1 MIPNNYWLYLQIL
14 FFLFI
19 TPGSPRIVMCSYTM
33 TYGLKKSA
41 WTAIGDISA
50 NSLQL
55 LLVVLG
61 FGLIVK
67 ENPFLLLT
75 LKWMGVGYL
84 LYLAY
89 DLYKSKVEIISPS
102 RAIIYLPEREIPA
115 IIGQGGK
122 RIHNIED
129 QLGIKLTI
137 KPLETKK
144 EPTKFNSSETK
155 KYITFEFSKSLSK
168 KSAEFNLEDSF
179 LFSAIVS
186 NRGEIKIHK
195 KSEIGRKIIDAI
207 DTNKKLEILI

>member
-1 MIPNNYWLYLQIL
+1 MIPDNYWLYLQIL

-67 ENPFLLLT
+67 ENPFVLLT
-75 LKWMGVGYL
+75 LKWIGVGYL

-89 DLYKSKVEIISPS
+89 DLYKSKVEIISSNKVIKKNILSFFKDGFLVAGLSPKAWIFFGVIFIQFLDYNLS
-102 RAIIYLPEREIPA
+102 STYFIIQLLILWLSY
-115 IIGQGGK
+115 IILDFITLILYGVIAEK
-122 RIHNIED
+122 ILIWLKSNP
-129 QLGIKLTI
+129 KTI
-137 KPLETKK
+137 
-144 EPTKFNSSETK
+144 
-155 KYITFEFSKSLSK
+155 
-168 KSAEFNLEDSF
+168 NLI
-179 LFSAIVS
+179 SAIS
-186 NRGEIKIHK
+186 L
-195 KSEIGRKIIDAI
+195 IIIALFI
-207 DTNKKLEILI
+207 VLFQ

>member
-1 MIPNNYWLYLQIL
+1 MIPDNYWLYLQIL

-89 DLYKSKVEIISPS
+89 DLYKSKVEIISNTKLIKKNILSFFKDGFLVAGLSPKAWIFFGVIFIQFLDYNLS
-102 RAIIYLPEREIPA
+102 STYFIIQLLILWLSY
-115 IIGQGGK
+115 IILDFITLILYGVIAEK
-122 RIHNIED
+122 ISIWLKSNP
-129 QLGIKLTI
+129 KTI
-137 KPLETKK
+137 
-144 EPTKFNSSETK
+144 
-155 KYITFEFSKSLSK
+155 
-168 KSAEFNLEDSF
+168 NLI
-179 LFSAIVS
+179 SAIAL
-186 NRGEIKIHK
+186 
-195 KSEIGRKIIDAI
+195 IIIALFI
-207 DTNKKLEILI
+207 VLFQ